1 MELSRLVINPNP
13 NYQIHIIYKEYK
25 RIPNKMIHIRN
36 VENWNGTKYV
46 EIYKAPLNHTDAY
59 WIIRLN
65 IMAQPGNDFD
75 VWWPHRTHL
84 YCKAIPESEIKKE
97 IKKEAD
103 NICNKLTNGYVQ
115 FYEKR
120 LKLKSNVPYGVKK
133 YIVLYIM
140 VDMCIIKDFY
150 FENKQLVDSIDIPQS
165 LWRTEWKSK
174 WKGPTGEEYDYKIG
188 QL

>member
-140 VDMCIIKDFY
+140 VDM
-150 FENKQLVDSIDIPQS
+150 LS
-165 LWRTEWKSK
+165 L
-174 WKGPTGEEYDYKIG
+174 IHI
-188 QL
+188 